1 MAPAAGERRAAL
13 FEGPGLNEIAARL
26 APFPGRL
33 EFAVR
38 LALICALTT
47 LVVAFYQT
55 PEPALTAYVAFILMK
70 PDRAASVVTSV
81 VMLLL
86 ISLIIGLVLALTVE
100 VIDQPLW
107 RVTAMTLVSF
117 CLTFAAS
124 ASKLKPVAGTVALIT
139 AYALD
144 LLGTVPGGELA
155 TRGILYV
162 WLFVGIPTGVSIV
175 VNLVLGPSPRR
186 LAERALAHRL
196 RCAAAVLVAP
206 ETRGK
211 ATGAKA
217 TGAKATGVKAT
228 GAKATGTQAIGAR
241 KAFEECLREGP
252 GEVPVWLKLAGAERT
267 SPARDIA
274 ALGQAARSTIVI
286 LSVVNFLTSGAGISL
301 PAGIRRHIAETL
313 DGMAAILGEGGYPV
327 EITLESHEDEA
338 VEDEAVED
346 EAAPAPVAATAL
358 AELRMALSVFAEPP
372 TPEPSPQSGPPPQP
386 GAKPK
391 GGFFLPDAFT
401 NPAHVHYALK
411 TTGAA
416 MFCYVVYLLL
426 DWPGIHTCLITCY
439 IVSLGTTAETVE
451 KQVLRFLGCGIGAAA
466 GIAAIVFLMP
476 SVTSIGG
483 LMGVVFLAAL
493 VSGWVA
499 AGGPRISYLGFQL
512 DFAFLLCVVQGA
524 GPAFDMTIARD
535 RTIGI
540 LFGNLVV
547 AIVFTQIWPVT
558 IAGRIDPAIK
568 GLLHQVAA
576 LVSAARAPRRW
587 GIAAEVRASLAAV
600 EQDLDLARYE
610 PSSLRPAPVWLDQRR
625 ELASILSSLQ
635 GPLLIGADQEPA
647 GFVGTA
653 LRLERLAKRLEAA
666 TEPDGRASETAAAT
680 GGPEPPPRPAGP
692 PPAGASGISAAIE
705 APVARLEQ
713 LVANLSEFA
722 AQEVADYA
730 PA

>member
-1 MAPAAGERRAAL
+1 MAPVAGERHPSF
-13 FEGPGLNEIAARL
+13 FERIAPL
-26 APFPGRL
+26 LGPFPGRL

-38 LALICALTT
+38 MALICALTT
-47 LVVAFYQT
+47 LVAEFYQT
-55 PEPALTAYVAFILMK
+55 PDPALTAYVAFFVMK

-86 ISLIIGLVLALTVE
+86 ITIILGLVLALTVE
-100 VIDQPLW
+100 VIEQPVW

-117 CLTFAAS
+117 CVTFAAS

-144 LLGTVPGGELA
+144 LLGSVPGGELA

-162 WLFVGIPTGVSIV
+162 WLFVGIPAGVSIV
-175 VNLVLGPSPRR
+175 VNLILGPSPRR
-186 LAERALAHRL
+186 LAERALALRL
-196 RCAAAVLVAP
+196 CRAAAVLLAP
-206 ETRGK
+206 E
-211 ATGAKA
+211 A
-217 TGAKATGVKAT
+217 
-228 GAKATGTQAIGAR
+228 GAR

-252 GEVPVWLKLAGAERT
+252 GEVPEWLKLAGAERT

-286 LSVVNFLTSGAGISL
+286 LSVVDFVTSDAGISF
-301 PAGIRRHIAETL
+301 PASIRRRIAETL
-313 DGMAAILGEGGYPV
+313 DGMAAILGKGGYPV
-327 EITLESHEDEA
+327 NIALESHDDEA
-338 VEDEAVED
+338 GLT
-346 EAAPAPVAATAL
+346 PVAATAL
-358 AELRMALSVFAEPP
+358 SELRTALSVFAEPSMP
-372 TPEPSPQSGPPPQP
+372 DPSPQPDLSSQRGPSPQL

-401 NPAHVHYALK
+401 NPAHVQYALK

-416 MFCYVVYLLL
+416 MFCYIVYLLL

-451 KQVLRFLGCGIGAAA
+451 KQGLRFLGCGLGAAA
-466 GIAAIVFLMP
+466 GLAAIVFLMP
-476 SVTSIGG
+476 NVTSIGG

-493 VSGWVA
+493 VSGWIA
-499 AGGPRISYLGFQL
+499 AGGPRISYFGFQL
-512 DFAFLLCVVQGA
+512 AFAFLLSVVQGA
-524 GPAFDMTIARD
+524 APAFDMTIARD

-540 LFGNLVV
+540 LFGDLVV

-576 LVSAARAPRRW
+576 MTGAVSAPRRW
-587 GIAAEVRASLAAV
+587 GIAAEARASLAAI
-600 EQDLDLARYE
+600 EQDLDLARFE
-610 PSSLRPAPVWLDQRR
+610 PPSIRPTPAWLDERR
-625 ELASILSSLQ
+625 EVASILSSLQ

-653 LRLERLAKRLEAA
+653 LRLGRLAERLDAA
-666 TEPDGRASETAAAT
+666 AEHEGPASETEAVPSGSEPTPHPA
-680 GGPEPPPRPAGP
+680 GPYPAGPRPAGS
-692 PPAGASGISAAIE
+692 SGISAAVE
-705 APVARLEQ
+705 APLAKLEQ
-713 LVANLSEFA
+713 LVANISEYA
-722 AQEVADYA
+722 AQEMADYA